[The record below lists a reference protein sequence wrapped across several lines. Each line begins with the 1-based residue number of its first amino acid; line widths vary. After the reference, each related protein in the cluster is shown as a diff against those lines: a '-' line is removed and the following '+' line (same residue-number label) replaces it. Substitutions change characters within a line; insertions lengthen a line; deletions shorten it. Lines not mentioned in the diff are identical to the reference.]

1 MQQFFI
7 ITVRYERGRYNNEN
21 IFKLNK
27 ERTVGKRTV
36 YYHVKPMNEEEAME
50 KGSQNFN
57 KS

>member
-36 YYHVKPMNEEEAME
+36 YNHVKPMNEEEAME
-50 KGSQNFN
+50 KRVSKF
-57 KS
+57 